1 MFYKDRDGLIG
12 HHELK
17 RILRHLGHNPT
28 DAELQDLAYQM
39 DAGTKIYEVQI
50 YFSPTPLNF
59 DIKSWFFTQNTI
71 YFIQEN

>member
-1 MFYKDRDGLIG
+1 MFCKDRDGLIG

-39 DAGTKIYEVQI
+39 DAGTKI
-50 YFSPTPLNF
+50 
-59 DIKSWFFTQNTI
+59 
-71 YFIQEN
+71 

>member
-59 DIKSWFFTQNTI
+59 DIKS
-71 YFIQEN
+71 